1 MGTGG
6 ISRELNCSYA
16 AVRWIPPSLFAIS
29 KPFGAHRHD
38 GHGWCHYLCGT
49 AQPLQRQ
56 RGHPAASSLVLYQ
69 TGTTCGLWG
78 TTKYEWPQI
87 SSHKVLAWGGGAA
100 SHMQD
105 PSVGSYLLG
114 WPLTAPPAA
123 ALGKTLAPLPGFHHL
138 QTSINSNH
146 QWGCSENSLCCNAFH
161 WQTALVALS
170 VTVITLGF
178 PSSLFGKAAAFRRVG

>member
-1 MGTGG
+1 MATAPLVVNTIIFQDFNKLKNCTAAVRGWGAVIHCPSAVREFMGTGG

-29 KPFGAHRHD
+29 KPFEAHRHD
-38 GHGWCHYLCGT
+38 GHGWCHYLS
-49 AQPLQRQ
+49 QRQ
-56 RGHPAASSLVLYQ
+56 RGHPAVSSLVLYQ
-69 TGTTCGLWG
+69 TGTTCSLWG
-78 TTKYEWPQI
+78 TTKYERPQI

-123 ALGKTLAPLPGFHHL
+123 ALG
-138 QTSINSNH
+138 
-146 QWGCSENSLCCNAFH
+146 
-161 WQTALVALS
+161 
-170 VTVITLGF
+170 
-178 PSSLFGKAAAFRRVG
+178 